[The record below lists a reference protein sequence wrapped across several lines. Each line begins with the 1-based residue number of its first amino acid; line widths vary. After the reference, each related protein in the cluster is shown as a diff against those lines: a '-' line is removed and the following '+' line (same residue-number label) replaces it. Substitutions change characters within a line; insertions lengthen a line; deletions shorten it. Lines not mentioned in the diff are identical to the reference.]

1 MHNKKILIAIPAE
14 SIDSGVFNF
23 ISNCLTGDNIHLE
36 VNIYQGK
43 GQADSLLVHIDRL
56 SKLCVSKS
64 IDLRIQIRKTEALK
78 KLSHLSIFAD
88 FIIMHRDLLQ
98 NNAFAR
104 AYGKVTSPV
113 LILPANFES
122 INHVVLSADGSS
134 ESIRI
139 IKQFTQLFAR
149 QIKNIHVTLIYVMDD
164 IFETSD
170 EYLLIDY
177 LKGFF
182 EELGVLK
189 ILKPLSE
196 KDLRPVRHDEH
207 TLFVSTCTSLTS
219 CYDTGFMSP
228 ATIDEKSIIF
238 LASQA

>member
-1 MHNKKILIAIPAE
+1 MHNKKILIAIPSE
-14 SIDSGVFNF
+14 SIDSGVFNI
-23 ISNCLTGDNIHLE
+23 ISNCLTGENIHLE
-36 VNIYQGK
+36 VNIYQTAGHS
-43 GQADSLLVHIDRL
+43 DSILVHIDRL

-64 IDLRIQIRKTEALK
+64 IDLRIQILKTKALQ
-78 KLSHLSIFAD
+78 KLSHRATFAD
-88 FIIMHRDLLQ
+88 LILIHRDLLDDSV
-98 NNAFAR
+98 FAR

-113 LILPANFES
+113 LILPSNFDS
-122 INHVVLSADGSS
+122 INNVVLTSDGTQ
-134 ESIRI
+134 ETVRI

-149 QIKNIHVTLIYVMDD
+149 QIKNINVTLIYVMDD

-170 EYLLIDY
+170 EIMLVDY

-182 EELGVLK
+182 KELGILK
-189 ILKPLSE
+189 ILKPLTE
-196 KDLRPVRHDEH
+196 KELKPVKYDEH

-228 ATIDEKSIIF
+228 ATIDKKSLIF

>member
-14 SIDSGVFNF
+14 SIDSGVFNI
-23 ISNCLTGDNIHLE
+23 ISNCLTGDNIYLE
-36 VNIYQGK
+36 VNIYQTLGHS
-43 GQADSLLVHIDRL
+43 DSILKHIDKL

-64 IDLRIQIRKTEALK
+64 IDLRIQILNSEALE
-78 KLSHLSIFAD
+78 KLSHRATFAD
-88 FIIMHRDLLQ
+88 LIILHRDLI
-98 NNAFAR
+98 NDTHFAR

-113 LILPANFES
+113 LILPANFDS
-122 INHVVLSADGSS
+122 INHVVLATDGTP
-134 ESIRI
+134 ETIRI
-139 IKQFTQLFAR
+139 LKQFTQLFAR
-149 QIKNIHVTLIYVMDD
+149 QIKNIYVTLIYVMDD

-170 EYLLIDY
+170 EILLVDY

-182 EELGVLK
+182 KELGVLK
-189 ILKPLSE
+189 ILKPLTE
-196 KDLRPVRHDEH
+196 KELKPVKYDEH

-228 ATIDEKSIIF
+228 ATIDKKSLIF